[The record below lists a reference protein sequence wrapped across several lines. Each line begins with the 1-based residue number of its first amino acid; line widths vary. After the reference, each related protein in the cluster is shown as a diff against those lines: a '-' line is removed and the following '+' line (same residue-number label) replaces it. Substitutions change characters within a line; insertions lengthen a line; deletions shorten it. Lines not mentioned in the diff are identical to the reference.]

1 MCSKYYDFIYF
12 YLFICTCFQGDVE
25 GDVKKYMD
33 KVEKCMCWTRHGKT
47 LPRFYYIAGDE
58 NEQRSLACAQRVAN
72 DELFLWGQSLYLV
85 AMMLGE

>member
-1 MCSKYYDFIYF
+1 
-12 YLFICTCFQGDVE
+12 
-25 GDVKKYMD
+25 MD

-85 AMMLGE
+85 AMMLGEQNRDSVKIPPGQNGQNG